1 MKSLHPA
8 ATQKPHPQPRAH
20 SKSRL
25 LLLCT
30 SRSNG
35 YPRRGLGYCRE
46 RGSCGEA
53 CGAPKGGFNC
63 LEGRERKPRHPLPGA
78 SARPR
83 AGKRGVPLV
92 FRAVSAHGKGGPSH
106 GPARVHPA
114 GAGVQ
119 GDPEAPRHGGGPHC
133 PSHRGTSTHFDGQDL
148 PVFLGRAPALHI
160 PQGTPLFSW
169 VGRPHCTFPRGRQPA
184 RWAWFTIPVSRRAG
198 SHPGLQCAA
207 SLTTQ
212 RP

>member
-1 MKSLHPA
+1 VKSLHPA

-63 LEGRERKPRHPLPGA
+63 LEGRERKPRHPLP
-78 SARPR
+78 
-83 AGKRGVPLV
+83 RGVCPTEGGETRRSV
-92 FRAVSAHGKGGPSH
+92 GVSRGQCPMGRADLPTGRPESTRPMQGSTA
-106 GPARVHPA
+106 ARRPFA
-114 GAGVQ
+114 ME
-119 GDPEAPRHGGGPHC
+119 EAPTVP
-133 PSHRGTSTHFDGQDL
+133 PSGEPLPTSTT
-148 PVFLGRAPALHI
+148 R
-160 PQGTPLFSW
+160 TSLFSW
-169 VGRPHCTFPRGRQPA
+169 VERPHCTFPRGRRPA
-184 RWAWFTIPVSRRAG
+184 RWAWFTIPVSGRAG
-198 SHPGLQCAA
+198 SHPGL
-207 SLTTQ
+207 
-212 RP
+212 

>member
-83 AGKRGVPLV
+83 AGERGIPLAL
-92 FRAVSAHGKGGPSH
+92 RAVDAHGKEASLPT

-114 GAGVQ
+114 GARG
-119 GDPEAPRHGGGPHC
+119 PRQHE
-133 PSHRGTSTHFDGQDL
+133 SLSL
-148 PVFLGRAPALHI
+148 
-160 PQGTPLFSW
+160 W
-169 VGRPHCTFPRGRQPA
+169 GRPPGSLLREGPYS
-184 RWAWFTIPVSRRAG
+184 IRR
-198 SHPGLQCAA
+198 PGLLCLLGSRACTAHPPAA
-207 SLTTQ
+207 AGQTAGLGLSSQ
-212 RP
+212 

>member
-92 FRAVSAHGKGGPSH
+92 FRAVVPM
-106 GPARVHPA
+106 
-114 GAGVQ
+114 
-119 GDPEAPRHGGGPHC
+119 
-133 PSHRGTSTHFDGQDL
+133 GTPTHFDDQDL

-160 PQGTPLFSW
+160 PQGTSLFSW

-212 RP
+212 RL